1 MLKRTEEEL
10 IDIQQTYCSYLEYD
24 TFIRIYRMWVNDS
37 RSLDFIK
44 YLQNYI
50 FVNWLQQKDVMVS
63 VVNNDVF

>member
-50 FVNWLQQKDVMVS
+50 FINWLQQKDIIVS
-63 VVNNDVF
+63 VANNDVF